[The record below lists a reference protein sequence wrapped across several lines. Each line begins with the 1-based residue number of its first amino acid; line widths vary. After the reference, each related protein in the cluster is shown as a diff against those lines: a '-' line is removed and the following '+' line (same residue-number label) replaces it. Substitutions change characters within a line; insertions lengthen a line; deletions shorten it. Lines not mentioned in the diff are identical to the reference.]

1 MSDFQSFRDAVLE
14 DEDLQEQVISIVN
27 TAIAN
32 GAGLDENIVMLAK
45 NHGYTVTE
53 DDVTQH
59 ADFLGQDGDL
69 TDFELEM
76 VSGGSRGGFGKCSD
90 IRLKKDIKPLTSAL
104 STLGK
109 LQGKSYRWKDNN
121 EPDIGLIAQELEK
134 VIPELVK
141 TDNKGYK
148 SIVYQKL
155 TAVLIEAVK
164 EQQQEINNLSNRI
177 AMLEGLPEV
186 VNY

>member
-27 TAIAN
+27 TATAN
-32 GAGLDENIVMLAK
+32 GAGLEENIVTLAK
-45 NHGYTVTE
+45 NHGYTVTK

-76 VSGGSRGGFGKCSD
+76 ISGGGRGGFGNCSD
-90 IRLKKDIKPLTSAL
+90 IRLKKDIKPLKSAL

-109 LQGKSYRWKDNN
+109 LKGKSYRWKDNN

-134 VIPELVK
+134 AIPELVK
-141 TDNKGYK
+141 TDNQGYK

-177 AMLEGLPEV
+177 AMLEGLPKAA
-186 VNY
+186 NY